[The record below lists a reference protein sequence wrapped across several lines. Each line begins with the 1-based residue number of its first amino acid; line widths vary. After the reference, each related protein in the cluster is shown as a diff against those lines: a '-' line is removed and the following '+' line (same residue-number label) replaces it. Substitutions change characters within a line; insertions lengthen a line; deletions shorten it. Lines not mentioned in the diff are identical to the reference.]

1 MGCDNFNLLDGVA
14 TLRARTTRTAT
25 RTLHEYPLERLF
37 EAGWP
42 RMLDISSRNLGY
54 MLECLFLRGLEELF
68 HLRTARNGNS
78 GS

>member
-14 TLRARTTRTAT
+14 TLRARTTRSAT
-25 RTLHEYPLERLF
+25 RTLNDYPPERLF

-42 RMLDISSRNLGY
+42 RSLDISSRNLGY
-54 MLECLFLRGLEELF
+54 MLECLLLRGLEELF
-68 HLRTARNGNS
+68 HLRTTRNGNR